1 MPLSTAIVT
10 SSGKKEGSV
19 KAEKVSRKSGGVTSD
34 TNQGIDFGLGWIPC
48 VKDEPL
54 ERGNHP
60 LENNFG
66 NVWGVCHEEIG
77 EDQVGE

>member
-1 MPLSTAIVT
+1 MPLSTAIAR
-10 SSGKKEGSV
+10 SAGKKEGSV

-34 TNQGIDFGLGWIPC
+34 TNQGINFGLGWVPC

-54 ERGNHP
+54 ERDNHP
-60 LENNFG
+60 LEDNFG
-66 NVWGVCHEEIG
+66 NVWSVCDEEIG